1 MGGWQTS
8 REQFSMYVTCTAR
21 FCSFFGARV
30 LCDTCSVVL
39 FPRHVLDRLPRSI
52 TRFQSSSH
60 IFFFLFFNISHV
72 QTHAHAHVYTR
83 PSSSQKE
90 KKKKKKRAVLMHVHR
105 VVCIPEIVLLHRPT
119 QSIFFQFFLSSF
131 EFRPPPPPAS
141 PAHAYRLLLVCAP
154 RNNSACTRRPAR
166 QHTQSTELTVYL
178 FWNITKS
185 LWQQVRATLDCGSF
199 RAQMQ
204 LGGPRSNY

>member
-1 MGGWQTS
+1 MTGSRQFLNFPLSMTTIYYKIWQTS

-21 FCSFFGARV
+21 VCSFLGVRL

-60 IFFFLFFNISHV
+60 IFFFLFFNVSHV

-90 KKKKKKRAVLMHVHR
+90 KMKKKKRAVLMHVHR
-105 VVCIPEIVLLHRPT
+105 VVCIPEIDYFIVRLSKYIL
-119 QSIFFQFFLSSF
+119 SIPFFLLSNSVH
-131 EFRPPPPPAS
+131 PL
-141 PAHAYRLLLVCAP
+141 RLP
-154 RNNSACTRRPAR
+154 RL
-166 QHTQSTELTVYL
+166 HTLTVC
-178 FWNITKS
+178 F
-185 LWQQVRATLDCGSF
+185 
-199 RAQMQ
+199 
-204 LGGPRSNY
+204 